1 MGTVRLQHG
10 ENGIDGV
17 ALSMPAIVGRGGVEG
32 SVPIRLSE
40 QEKEALLKSSETLK
54 AVINESL

>member
-1 MGTVRLQHG
+1 
-10 ENGIDGV
+10 
-17 ALSMPAIVGRGGVEG
+17 
-32 SVPIRLSE
+32 VPIRLSE

>member
-1 MGTVRLQHG
+1 MGIVRLQHG

-17 ALSMPAIVGRGGVEG
+17 ALSIPVIVGRAGVEG

-40 QEKEALLKSSETLK
+40 QEKEALMKSSETLK